1 MAYLHLFRLFIGVFG
16 KQLQNGNVSAK
27 MKVAMDDKIRLQIE
41 NMENNQTELRASIK
55 KTQQLSDQADKLL
68 AKHKKALKEQSKK

>member
-1 MAYLHLFRLFIGVFG
+1 
-16 KQLQNGNVSAK
+16 
-27 MKVAMDDKIRLQIE
+27 MDDKIRLQIE